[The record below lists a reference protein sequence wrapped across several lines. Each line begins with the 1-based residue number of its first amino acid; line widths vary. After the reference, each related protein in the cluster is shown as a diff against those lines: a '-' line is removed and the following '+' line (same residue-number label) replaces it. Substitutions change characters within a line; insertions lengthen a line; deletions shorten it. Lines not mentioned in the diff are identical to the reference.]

1 MFRHYLLTLYR
12 ALTKHR
18 LYAALNILGL
28 AVGIAVFLVL
38 ALYVRFETS
47 FERWIPSA
55 SQVYVVRSFWTLT
68 GETLPPDNDSMG
80 GLLDELRADYPQM
93 VGTRVWDSR
102 ITVRQGSQVTS
113 EQIELVDPGF
123 FKVFDLPMLAGDK
136 ASLLQRPDDLLVSAT
151 LAKKYFGSTNPIGQR
166 LTIQLRGAVYDYR
179 VAGVMKDA
187 PKNSDLKLDLVAP
200 ITPQMVA
207 HEDHWTHWGSQ
218 QLTTYLRFDTPEAAA
233 VLDNEF
239 DRFTDRH
246 GKADLTDPA
255 HNTLKLRTAPLQA
268 LHLIDPK
275 DAVVVATIGVVGLLT
290 LLLAGVNYV
299 NLATARAGLRAREVA
314 LRKVMGATSLSLVG
328 QFMAESLITATIAA
342 LIGLALCELTL
353 PLINT
358 AGGLSLKIDYLGEDG
373 VLPMLALLTVLVG
386 LGAGAYPALVLSQFQ
401 PAGVLASARTPGG
414 GRGGARVREGLVI
427 FQFTIAIAFTIATG
441 VIVSQGR
448 YLRHADLGFVRNGLI
463 VVSNYDDESV
473 TAVQRSSI
481 LTLWRGQPGV
491 TSATVSMSSPGT
503 THSTSGSNF
512 TLPGDKGHG
521 LSLNWE
527 VVGPD
532 FLQTYG
538 ARVIAG
544 RSLGPAYGLDE
555 YKVEDAASSPPPA
568 AAPPTTPPP
577 AADASKAPS
586 SSPPRNVM
594 LNVNATRVLGFSS
607 PEAAVGRIIREGGGS
622 DAKPYRVVGVVDNIR
637 FRSPREA
644 LQPTVYFF
652 STKQVDAGI
661 AAVRYGQADPKVV
674 LDHMRQAWKQVAPT
688 TPFEA
693 KTVEDNLQP
702 YYQSDDERGRLF
714 TIGAA
719 LAVGIGCL
727 GLYGLASF
735 NTARRVK
742 EIGIRKTLGASTSD
756 ILKLLIGQFLRP
768 VLIANVIAWPLA
780 WLAMQNWLSGFDQR
794 ISLNPLY
801 FLAATALTLII
812 AVGTVAGQAYAVA
825 RSEPAKALR
834 DE

>member
-38 ALYVRFETS
+38 ALYVRFETG
-47 FERWIPSA
+47 FERWIPDA
-55 SQVYVVRSFWTLT
+55 PRIYVVRSFWTLT
-68 GETLPPDNDSMG
+68 GETIPPDDNTMG
-80 GLLDELRADYPQM
+80 GFLDELRADYPQT
-93 VGTRVWDSR
+93 VGTRMWDAR
-102 ITVRQGSQVTS
+102 VAVRQGSQVTS
-113 EQIELVDPGF
+113 EQLELVDPSF
-123 FKVFDLPMLAGDK
+123 FKVFDLPMAAGDK
-136 ASLLQRPDDLLVSAT
+136 TSLLGRPDDLLISEA
-151 LAKKYFGSTNPIGQR
+151 LAKKYFGGANPIGQR
-166 LTIQLRGAVYDYR
+166 LTVEDRGTLYDYR

-187 PKNSDLKLDLVAP
+187 PKSTDLKLDMVAP

-207 HEDHWTHWGSQ
+207 KEDHWTHWGSQ

-233 VLDNEF
+233 ALDNDL

-246 GKADLTDPA
+246 GNADLGNPA
-255 HNTLKLRTAPLQA
+255 HKTLRLRTAPLPA
-268 LHLIDPK
+268 MHLIDPK
-275 DAVVVATIGVVGLLT
+275 DAVIVATIGAVGLLT

-314 LRKVMGATSLSLVG
+314 LRKVMGATGLSLVV

-342 LIGLALCELTL
+342 LIDLALCELTL
-353 PLINT
+353 PLINA
-358 AGGLSLKIDYLGEDG
+358 AGGLSLKIDYLGDDG
-373 VLPMLALLTVLVG
+373 VLPLLVALTVIVG
-386 LGAGAYPALVLSQFQ
+386 LGAGAYPALVLSRFQ
-401 PAGVLASARTPGG
+401 PAAVLASARTPGG
-414 GRGGARVREGLVI
+414 GRSGARVREGLVI
-427 FQFTIAIAFTIATG
+427 FQFAIAIAFTIATG

-463 VVSNYDDESV
+463 VVSDFDDEGV
-473 TAVQRSSI
+473 TEAQRSSI
-481 LTLWRGQPGV
+481 LTLWRAQPGV
-491 TSATVSMSSPGT
+491 TGATVSMSSPGT
-503 THSTSGSNF
+503 THTTNGSNF

-538 ARVIAG
+538 GRLVAG
-544 RSLGPAYGLDE
+544 RTLGPAYGLDE
-555 YKVEDAASSPPPA
+555 YKVDKPTSSTPGATPPAASSPA
-568 AAPPTTPPP
+568 
-577 AADASKAPS
+577 
-586 SSPPRNVM
+586 PPRNVM
-594 LNVNATRVLGFSS
+594 LNVNAVRVLGFTS
-607 PEAAVGRIIREGGGS
+607 PEAAVGRMIREGDGS
-622 DAKPYRVVGVVDNIR
+622 DAKPFRVVGVIDNIR

-644 LQPTVYFF
+644 LQPTVYYF
-652 STKQVDAGI
+652 SAKDINSGI
-661 AAVRYGQADPKVV
+661 AVVRYGQADPKLV
-674 LDHMRQAWKQVAPT
+674 LDHMRQAWRQVTPT
-688 TPFEA
+688 IPFEA

-702 YYQSDDERGRLF
+702 YYQGDDERGRLF

-794 ISLNPLY
+794 IGLNPLY

>member
-1 MFRHYLLTLYR
+1 MFQHYLLTLYR

-28 AVGIAVFLVL
+28 AVGIGVFLVL

-47 FERWIPSA
+47 FEQWIPGA
-55 SQVYVVRSFWTLT
+55 SKVYVIRSFWTLT
-68 GETLPPDNDSMG
+68 GESIPPGVDTMG
-80 GLLDELRADYPQM
+80 GLLDELHGDYPQL
-93 VGTRVWDSR
+93 VGTRVWDAR
-102 ITVRQGSQVTS
+102 ATVRQGSQVTS
-113 EQIELVDPGF
+113 EQLEVVDPSF
-123 FKVFDLPMLAGDK
+123 FKVFDLPMVAGDK
-136 ASLLQRPDDLLVSAT
+136 STLLRQPDDLLITQA
-151 LAKKYFGSTNPIGQR
+151 LAKKYFGSGNPVGQR
-166 LTIQLRGAVYDYR
+166 LTLEQRGSLYDYR
-179 VAGVMKDA
+179 VAGVMQDA
-187 PKNSDLKLDLVAP
+187 PKSTDLKFDMVAP
-200 ITPQMVA
+200 ITPRMLVGQ
-207 HEDHWTHWGSQ
+207 DHWTNWGSQ
-218 QLTTYLRFDTPEAAA
+218 QLTTFLRFDSPAGAAA
-233 VLDNEF
+233 LDRDF
-239 DRFTDRH
+239 PSFIARH
-246 GKADLTDPA
+246 A
-255 HNTLKLRTAPLQA
+255 RTAMGPDANKVLALHPAPIPA

-275 DAVVVATIGVVGLLT
+275 DAVVVATIGAVGLLT

-314 LRKVMGATSLSLVG
+314 LRKVMGATSLSLVA

-358 AGGLSLKIDYLGEDG
+358 AGGLSLKIDYLGDDG
-373 VLPMLALLTVLVG
+373 VLLMLVMLTAIVG
-386 LGAGAYPALVLSQFQ
+386 LGAGAYPALVLSRFQ

-414 GRGGARVREGLVI
+414 GRSGARVREGLVI
-427 FQFTIAIAFTIATG
+427 FQFAIAIAFTIATG

-463 VVSNYDDESV
+463 VVSDFDNEGV
-473 TAVQRSSI
+473 TAAQRSSL
-481 LTLWRGQPGV
+481 LTLWRAQPGV
-491 TSATVSMSSPGT
+491 TAATVSMDTPGT
-503 THSTSGSNF
+503 AHTTNGSNF
-512 TLPGDKGHG
+512 NRAGSKSDGP
-521 LSLNWE
+521 SMNWE
-527 VVGPD
+527 VIGPD
-532 FLQTYG
+532 FLKTYG
-538 ARVIAG
+538 GRIVAG
-544 RSLGPAYGLDE
+544 RGLGPPFGLDE
-555 YKVEDAASSPPPA
+555 FKTKDIAPGDPANPVAPAAIPSPPPA
-568 AAPPTTPPP
+568 V
-577 AADASKAPS
+577 
-586 SSPPRNVM
+586 RNVM
-594 LNVNATRVLGFSS
+594 LNVNGVRVLGFTS
-607 PEAAVGRIIREGGGS
+607 PEAALGQIIKEGSGA
-622 DAKPYRVVGVVDNIR
+622 DAKPFRVVGVIDNIR

-652 STKQVDAGI
+652 SAKDIDAGL
-661 AAVRYGQADPKVV
+661 AGVRYSQADPKLVI
-674 LDHMRQAWKQVAPT
+674 DHMRQAWRQVTPT
-688 TPFEA
+688 IPFEA

-780 WLAMQNWLSGFDQR
+780 WLAMTNWLSGFDQR

>member
-1 MFRHYLLTLYR
+1 MFNHYLLTLYR

-38 ALYVRFETS
+38 ALYVRFETG
-47 FERWIPSA
+47 FERWIPDA
-55 SQVYVVRSFWTLT
+55 PQIYVVRSFWILT
-68 GETLPPDNDSMG
+68 GETIPPDDNTMG
-80 GLLDELRADYPQM
+80 GFLDELRGDYPQT
-93 VGTRVWDSR
+93 VGTRMWDAR
-102 ITVRQGSQVTS
+102 VAVRQGSQVTS
-113 EQIELVDPGF
+113 EQLELVDPSF
-123 FKVFDLPMLAGDK
+123 FKVFDLPMTAGDK
-136 ASLLQRPDDLLVSAT
+136 ASLLGRPDDLLISEA
-151 LAKKYFGSTNPIGQR
+151 LARKYFGGANPIGQR
-166 LTIQLRGAVYDYR
+166 LTVEDRGTLYDYR

-187 PKNSDLKLDLVAP
+187 PKSTDLKLDMVAP

-207 HEDHWTHWGSQ
+207 KEDHWTHWGSQ

-233 VLDNEF
+233 ALDNDL

-246 GKADLTDPA
+246 GDSDLVSPA
-255 HNTLKLRTAPLQA
+255 HKTLRLRTAPLPA
-268 LHLIDPK
+268 MHLIDPK
-275 DAVVVATIGVVGLLT
+275 DAVIVATIGAVGLLT

-314 LRKVMGATSLSLVG
+314 LRKVMGATGLSLVV

-358 AGGLSLKIDYLGEDG
+358 AGGLSLKIDYLGDDG
-373 VLPMLALLTVLVG
+373 VLPLLVALTVIVG
-386 LGAGAYPALVLSQFQ
+386 LGAGAYPALVLSRFQ
-401 PAGVLASARTPGG
+401 PAAVLASARTPGG

-427 FQFTIAIAFTIATG
+427 FQFAIAIAFTIATG

-448 YLRHADLGFVRNGLI
+448 YLRHADLGFVRDGLI
-463 VVSNYDDESV
+463 VVSDFDDEGV
-473 TAVQRSSI
+473 TSAQRSSL
-481 LTLWRGQPGV
+481 LTLWRAEPGV
-491 TSATVSMSSPGT
+491 TGATVSMSSPGT
-503 THSTSGSNF
+503 THTTNGSNF

-538 ARVIAG
+538 GRLAAG

-555 YKVEDAASSPPPA
+555 YKTDKPTSSAAASA
-568 AAPPTTPPP
+568 AATPPP
-577 AADASKAPS
+577 APSPAP
-586 SSPPRNVM
+586 PHNVM
-594 LNVNATRVLGFSS
+594 LNVNAARVLGFTS
-607 PEAAVGRIIREGGGS
+607 PAAAVGRMIREGSGS
-622 DAKPYRVVGVVDNIR
+622 DAKPFRVVGVIDNIR

-644 LQPTVYFF
+644 LQPTVYYF
-652 STKQVDAGI
+652 SAKDIDGGI
-661 AAVRYGQADPKVV
+661 AVVRYGQADPKLV
-674 LDHMRQAWKQVAPT
+674 LDHMRQAWRQVTPT
-688 TPFEA
+688 IPFEA

-702 YYQSDDERGRLF
+702 YYQGDDERGRLF

-794 ISLNPLY
+794 VSLNPLY

-812 AVGTVAGQAYAVA
+812 AVGTVASQAYAVA

>member
-1 MFRHYLLTLYR
+1 
-12 ALTKHR
+12 
-18 LYAALNILGL
+18 
-28 AVGIAVFLVL
+28 
-38 ALYVRFETS
+38 
-47 FERWIPSA
+47 
-55 SQVYVVRSFWTLT
+55 
-68 GETLPPDNDSMG
+68 MG
-80 GLLDELRADYPQM
+80 GFLDELRGDYPQM
-93 VGTRVWDSR
+93 VGTRMWDAR
-102 ITVRQGSQVTS
+102 VAVRQGSQVTS
-113 EQIELVDPGF
+113 EQLELVDTSF
-123 FKVFDLPMLAGDK
+123 FKVFDLPMAAGDK
-136 ASLLQRPDDLLVSAT
+136 ASLLGRPDDLLISEA
-151 LAKKYFGSTNPIGQR
+151 LAKKYFGGANPIGQR
-166 LTIQLRGAVYDYR
+166 LTVEDRGTLYDYR

-187 PKNSDLKLDLVAP
+187 PKSTDLKLDMVAP

-207 HEDHWTHWGSQ
+207 KEDHWTHWGSQ
-218 QLTTYLRFDTPEAAA
+218 QLTTYLRFQTPEAAA
-233 VLDNEF
+233 ALDNDL

-246 GKADLTDPA
+246 GKGDLGDPP
-255 HNTLKLRTAPLQA
+255 HKTLRLRTAPLPA
-268 LHLIDPK
+268 MHLIDPK
-275 DAVVVATIGVVGLLT
+275 DAVIVATIGAVGLLT

-314 LRKVMGATSLSLVG
+314 LRKVMGATGLSLVV

-358 AGGLSLKIDYLGEDG
+358 AGGLSLKIGYLGEDG
-373 VLPMLALLTVLVG
+373 VLPLLVALTLVVG
-386 LGAGAYPALVLSQFQ
+386 LGAGAYPALVLSRFQ
-401 PAGVLASARTPGG
+401 PAAVLASARTPGG
-414 GRGGARVREGLVI
+414 GRSGARVREGLVI
-427 FQFTIAIAFTIATG
+427 FQFAIAIAFTIATG

-463 VVSNYDDESV
+463 VVRDFDDEGV
-473 TAVQRSSI
+473 TEAQRSSL
-481 LTLWRGQPGV
+481 LTLWRAQPGV
-491 TSATVSMSSPGT
+491 TGATVSMSSPGT
-503 THSTSGSNF
+503 THNTNGSNF

-527 VVGPD
+527 VIGPD

-538 ARVIAG
+538 ARLVAG
-544 RSLGPAYGLDE
+544 RTLGPAYGLDE
-555 YKVEDAASSPPPA
+555 YKIDKPTNPAPGAMPPPA
-568 AAPPTTPPP
+568 
-577 AADASKAPS
+577 PS
-586 SSPPRNVM
+586 PMPPRNVM
-594 LNVNATRVLGFSS
+594 LNVNAVRVLGFTS
-607 PEAAVGRIIREGGGS
+607 PDAAVGRIIREGDGA
-622 DAKPYRVVGVVDNIR
+622 DAKPFRVAGVIDNIR

-644 LQPTVYFF
+644 LQPTVYYF
-652 STKQVDAGI
+652 SAKDIDAGI
-661 AAVRYGQADPKVV
+661 AVVRYGQADPKLV
-674 LDHMRQAWKQVAPT
+674 LDHMRQAWRQVTPT
-688 TPFEA
+688 IPFEA
-693 KTVEDNLQP
+693 QTVEDNLQP
-702 YYQSDDERGRLF
+702 YYQGDDERGRLF
-714 TIGAA
+714 TIGAV

-801 FLAATALTLII
+801 FLAATALTLLI